1 MTVYVSMFSEYFY
14 SLLKFCQ
21 TSIIILDKDELF
33 SWITQFLVP
42 FSTFRG
48 CPCLSG
54 GWDGAV
60 LVWRV
65 MHSLHIMIKVHIFS
79 HYVHLVLLENML
91 LFPAKINQP
100 LHFDM
105 KPYSTVLWHNHVQL
119 CCDTTMFNCAVLASL
134 QNMNF
139 ENPVLF
145 FLVSSPGPKVHVNYC
160 HHLASVVC
168 RLSSVVCR
176 L

>member
-1 MTVYVSMFSEYFY
+1 MDGWLYVSMFSEYFY

-48 CPCLSG
+48 CPCLSARG

-65 MHSLHIMIKVHIFS
+65 THSLHIMIKVHIFS

-91 LFPAKINQP
+91 LFPAKINRP

-119 CCDTTMFNCAVLASL
+119 CCFSKPTKYEFWKSCTFLAHLTQSVMWAIVTT
-134 QNMNF
+134 
-139 ENPVLF
+139 E
-145 FLVSSPGPKVHVNYC
+145 
-160 HHLASVVC
+160 
-168 RLSSVVCR
+168 RLSVR
-176 L
+176 

>member
-1 MTVYVSMFSEYFY
+1 MPNCHNYTVNQYNCPRSKLM
-14 SLLKFCQ
+14 KFCQ
-21 TSIIILDKDELF
+21 TSIIILEKDELF

-48 CPCLSG
+48 CPCLSARG

-65 MHSLHIMIKVHIFS
+65 THSLHIMIKVHIFS

-91 LFPAKINQP
+91 LFPAKINRP

-105 KPYSTVLWHNHVQL
+105 KPYSFHQSLVQIGP
-119 CCDTTMFNCAVLASL
+119 VASEEL
-134 QNMNF
+134 IKMW
-139 ENPVLF
+139 
-145 FLVSSPGPKVHVNYC
+145 KVNGRTD
-160 HHLASVVC
+160 AQWWQ
-168 RLSSVVCR
+168 
-176 L
+176 